1 MGWFNFFSKKNGADI
16 QNTANDGITQH
27 MDPDIQKEQFPD
39 GDFRLQQGSLA
50 ANGLGNGME
59 QIYNFL
65 QADYES
71 KGYSDA
77 LVNPDNSYKTDNIRL
92 MQLDLK
98 ILIDKTNT
106 YYENLISE
114 LNLHIVIR
122 TRAGLVDLV
131 QELETRKLLVEDH
144 QKKLV
149 QLRESMID
157 ENGMCQRIILSY
169 QRGFMKGLSALTQ
182 SGILNRKI

>member
-1 MGWFNFFSKKNGADI
+1 MGWFNFFSKKNGADVH
-16 QNTANDGITQH
+16 NAANEGITNK
-27 MDPDIQKEQFPD
+27 MDPDIKKDLFPE
-39 GDFRLQQGSLA
+39 GDFKLQQGSLA
-50 ANGLGNGME
+50 ADGPGNGME
-59 QIYNFL
+59 LVYNFL

-106 YYENLISE
+106 YYENILSE
-114 LNLHIVIR
+114 LNLHIIIR

-149 QLRESMID
+149 ELKESMND
-157 ENGMCQRIILSY
+157 DNGMCQRIILSY

>member
-1 MGWFNFFSKKNGADI
+1 MGWFNFFSKRNGTDMH
-16 QNTANDGITQH
+16 NTANDSLAKSLN
-27 MDPDIQKEQFPD
+27 PDLPRELIPD
-39 GDFRLQQGSLA
+39 GDFKLQQGSLA
-50 ANGLGNGME
+50 ANNPGNGME

-71 KGYSDA
+71 KGYGDA

-144 QKKLV
+144 QKKLIE
-149 QLRESMID
+149 LKESMND
-157 ENGMCQRIILSY
+157 ENGFCQRIILSY

>member
-1 MGWFNFFSKKNGADI
+1 MGWFNFFSKKNGTEL
-16 QNTANDGITQH
+16 QNAGNDSITPNLN
-27 MDPDIQKEQFPD
+27 PDIPKELFSD
-39 GDFRLQQGSLA
+39 GNLKLQQGSLA
-50 ANGLGNGME
+50 ANGSGNGME
-59 QIYNFL
+59 QVYNFL

-106 YYENLISE
+106 YYENILSE
-114 LNLHIVIR
+114 LSLHIVIR

-149 QLRESMID
+149 ELKQSMND
-157 ENGMCQRIILSY
+157 DNGMCQRIILSY

>member
-1 MGWFNFFSKKNGADI
+1 MGWFNFFSKKNGVEK
-16 QNTANDGITQH
+16 QNTGNDVISH
-27 MDPDIQKEQFPD
+27 MDPDIQKDLMPD
-39 GDFRLQQGSLA
+39 GDFKLQQGSLA

-59 QIYNFL
+59 QIYSFL

-122 TRAGLVDLV
+122 TRAGLLDLV
-131 QELETRKLLVEDH
+131 HELENRKQLVEDH
-144 QKKLV
+144 QRKLV
-149 QLRESMID
+149 QL
-157 ENGMCQRIILSY
+157 
-169 QRGFMKGLSALTQ
+169 K
-182 SGILNRKI
+182 

>member
-1 MGWFNFFSKKNGADI
+1 MGLFNLFKKKDQEEMPVRGAER
-16 QNTANDGITQH
+16 TAPIADTDKPAELRADSD
-27 MDPDIQKEQFPD
+27 MKV
-39 GDFRLQQGSLA
+39 QQGSLS

-59 QIYNFL
+59 QIYSFL

-71 KGYSDA
+71 RGYSDA
-77 LVNPDNSYKTDNIRL
+77 LVNPDNSYKTDNIKL
-92 MQLDLK
+92 MQLDLQ

-114 LNLHIVIR
+114 LNFHIIIR
-122 TRAGLVDLV
+122 SRAGLVDLV
-131 QELETRKLLVEDH
+131 QELESRRLLVEDH
-144 QKKLV
+144 QKKLT
-149 QLRESMID
+149 QLKDSMQD

>member
-1 MGWFNFFSKKNGADI
+1 MSWFNFFSKKNGADI
-16 QNTANDGITQH
+16 HNTANDSIAH
-27 MDPDIQKEQFPD
+27 NMDPDIPREQFSD
-39 GDFRLQQGSLA
+39 GDLRLQQGSLA
-50 ANGLGNGME
+50 ANGIGNGME

-149 QLRESMID
+149 QLKESMID

>member
-16 QNTANDGITQH
+16 HNTAHDSITQN
-27 MDPDIQKEQFPD
+27 MDPGMPKEQLSD
-39 GDFRLQQGSLA
+39 GDLRLQQGSLA
-50 ANGLGNGME
+50 ANGIGNGME
-59 QIYNFL
+59 QIYSFL

-149 QLRESMID
+149 HLKESMID

>member
-1 MGWFNFFSKKNGADI
+1 MGWFNFFSKKNGVEVKNA
-16 QNTANDGITQH
+16 ANNGISTST
-27 MDPDIQKEQFPD
+27 DPDFPREALGE
-39 GDFRLQQGSLA
+39 GDFKLQQGSLA

-122 TRAGLVDLV
+122 TRAGLIDLV
-131 QELETRKLLVEDH
+131 QELENRKILVEDH

-149 QLRESMID
+149 ELKESMND
-157 ENGMCQRIILSY
+157 DNGMCQRIILSY

>member
-1 MGWFNFFSKKNGADI
+1 MSWFNFFSKKSGADVH
-16 QNTANDGITQH
+16 NMANDGFTRN
-27 MDPDIQKEQFPD
+27 MDPDTTKELFSD
-39 GDFRLQQGSLA
+39 GDFKLQQGSLA

-59 QIYNFL
+59 QIYSFL

-77 LVNPDNSYKTDNIRL
+77 LVNPDSSYKTDNIRL
-92 MQLDLK
+92 LQLDLR

-144 QKKLV
+144 QKKLL
-149 QLRESMID
+149 QLKESMND
-157 ENGMCQRIILSY
+157 DNGMCQRIILSY

>member
-1 MGWFNFFSKKNGADI
+1 MSWFNFFSKKNGSVVQPAGNEGTTLKADS
-16 QNTANDGITQH
+16 DV
-27 MDPDIQKEQFPD
+27 QKELFAE
-39 GDFRLQQGSLA
+39 GDFKLQQGSLA

-59 QIYNFL
+59 LIYNFL

-106 YYENLISE
+106 YYENLISD

-144 QKKLV
+144 QKKLA
-149 QLRESMID
+149 QLRESMDD
-157 ENGMCQRIILSY
+157 ENGMCKRIILSY

>member
-1 MGWFNFFSKKNGADI
+1 MGWFNFFSKKNGVEKQHA
-16 QNTANDGITQH
+16 ANDGISQH
-27 MDPDIQKEQFPD
+27 MDPDIQKDLILD
-39 GDFRLQQGSLA
+39 GDFKLQQGSLA

-59 QIYNFL
+59 KIYNFL

-122 TRAGLVDLV
+122 TRAGLIDLV
-131 QELETRKLLVEDH
+131 QELENRKILVEDH
-144 QKKLV
+144 QRKLV
-149 QLRESMID
+149 QLKESMED
-157 ENGMCQRIILSY
+157 DNGMCQRIILSY

>member
-1 MGWFNFFSKKNGADI
+1 MGWFNFFSKKNGADVHPD
-16 QNTANDGITQH
+16 ANDSVGNK
-27 MDPDIQKEQFPD
+27 MDTDIARQLPPD

-50 ANGLGNGME
+50 ATGVDNGME
-59 QIYNFL
+59 QVYNFL

-144 QKKLV
+144 QKKLI
-149 QLRESMID
+149 QLRESMSD
-157 ENGMCQRIILSY
+157 DNGMCQRIILSY

>member
-1 MGWFNFFSKKNGADI
+1 MGWFNFFSKRNGSVV
-16 QNTANDGITQH
+16 QPPGNDSITLKT
-27 MDPDIQKEQFPD
+27 DPDTHKELLSER
-39 GDFRLQQGSLA
+39 DFRLQQGSLA
-50 ANGLGNGME
+50 ANGAGNGME
-59 QIYNFL
+59 QVYNFL

-114 LNLHIVIR
+114 LNLHIFIR

-144 QKKLV
+144 QKKLIE
-149 QLRESMID
+149 LRESMED

>member
-1 MGWFNFFSKKNGADI
+1 MGWFNFFSKRNGADI
-16 QNTANDGITQH
+16 RKAADDSITTN
-27 MDPDIQKEQFPD
+27 MDPEMQKELFSG
-39 GDFRLQQGSLA
+39 GDFKLQQGSLA
-50 ANGLGNGME
+50 ANGPGNGME
-59 QIYNFL
+59 QIYSFL

-106 YYENLISE
+106 YYENLLSE
-114 LNLHIVIR
+114 LNLHIIIR

-144 QKKLV
+144 QKKLSE
-149 QLRESMID
+149 LRESMND

>member
-1 MGWFNFFSKKNGADI
+1 MGWFNFFSKKNGAEVH
-16 QNTANDGITQH
+16 NAANDSITH
-27 MDPDIQKEQFPD
+27 NMDPDIPKELFSDGQFK
-39 GDFRLQQGSLA
+39 LQQGSLA
-50 ANGLGNGME
+50 ASGLGNGME
-59 QIYNFL
+59 QIYSFL

-122 TRAGLVDLV
+122 SRAGLLDLV
-131 QELETRKLLVEDH
+131 HELENRKLLVEDH
-144 QKKLV
+144 QRKLIE
-149 QLRESMID
+149 LRSGMD
-157 ENGMCQRIILSY
+157 DDNGMCQRIILSY